1 MTLLDKGDRF
11 PFIELRVAGAGVPT
25 IELPGRLAGEY
36 GIVLFYRGSWCPY
49 CKEQLRAFQ
58 RAKDKLADV
67 GARVLAVS
75 VDDEATTRESMC
87 RYRLE
92 FPLACDAAAHALA
105 EVAGAF
111 VNEDPVYLQSTG
123 FVLDPRGRIVVSVY
137 SGGAIGRLVPEDV
150 IGWSATT
157 ATARRRDHSRG
168 RRVGR
173 GTLSM
178 LRIVVRVAVP

>member
-75 VDDEATTRESMC
+75 VDDEPT
-87 RYRLE
+87 
-92 FPLACDAAAHALA
+92 
-105 EVAGAF
+105 
-111 VNEDPVYLQSTG
+111 
-123 FVLDPRGRIVVSVY
+123 RGRACAGTGSSSHWPVT
-137 SGGAIGRLVPEDV
+137 RLHMR
-150 IGWSATT
+150 S
-157 ATARRRDHSRG
+157 RR
-168 RRVGR
+168 
-173 GTLSM
+173 
-178 LRIVVRVAVP
+178 